1 MNQLKRSFG
10 VACAMAFLV
19 ACGGGSQPSSGG
31 RDPKA
36 VDMEGRISGME
47 DKIFNDTVYDQRN
60 AQALL
65 DVYKG
70 YVTQFPA
77 DTLAPEYLFR
87 AAGLAAKAMGDP
99 EQGLRL
105 YDRVITNYPSWER
118 LPDARFLKA
127 LTLDTEMGRKGEAE
141 KAYKDVINLHPDH
154 PFAADAQRMIE
165 FLRFTD
171 EELIEHLQRQQQ
183 AVQ

>member
-1 MNQLKRSFG
+1 MKLLP
-10 VACAMAFLV
+10 FLFV
-19 ACGGGSQPSSGG
+19 PVLLAACGGGKAPDAGG
-31 RDPKA
+31 RDAKA
-36 VDMEGRISGME
+36 VEMEQRITGME
-47 DKIFNDTVYDQRN
+47 DAIFRDTVYDQRN

-65 DVYKG
+65 DVYKA
-70 YVTQFPA
+70 YVAKFPA

-87 AAGLAAKAMGDP
+87 AAGLASKAMGDP
-99 EQGLRL
+99 EQGLKL
-105 YDRVITNYPSWER
+105 YDRVIANYPYWER

-183 AVQ
+183 EVQ

>member
-1 MNQLKRSFG
+1 MTQHMKSH
-10 VACAMAFLV
+10 AFLLTMALLT
-19 ACGGGSQPSSGG
+19 ACGGDKQPRTDG
-31 RDPKA
+31 RDAKA
-36 VDMEGRISGME
+36 VEMEGRITGME
-47 DKIFNDTVYDQRN
+47 DKLFNDTIYDQRN

-70 YVTQFPA
+70 YVAQFPV

-87 AAGLAAKAMGDP
+87 AAGLASKAMGDP

-105 YDRVITNYPSWER
+105 YDRVIANYPHWER

-141 KAYKDVINLHPDH
+141 KAYKEVVNLHPDH

-171 EELIEHLQRQQQ
+171 EELIEYLQRQPQE
-183 AVQ
+183 VQ